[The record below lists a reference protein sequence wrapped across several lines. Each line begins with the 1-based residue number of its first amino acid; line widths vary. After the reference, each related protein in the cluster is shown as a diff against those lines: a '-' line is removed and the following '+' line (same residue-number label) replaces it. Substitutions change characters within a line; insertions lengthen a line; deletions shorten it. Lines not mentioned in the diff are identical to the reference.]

1 MWDFFR
7 LTPKKRTVKIK
18 SKKGIIF
25 SNPSGKKKHLFY
37 GATFIITL
45 SISYLVYLYQP
56 LIGSL
61 ITYKTGFKSEVKQQE
76 LINFENRAVA
86 VNEFTLRIPR
96 ILAASRV
103 AKNVSP
109 FDKNEYL
116 KVLDNNLVAQAKDT
130 ALPGDGKGTTVYL
143 FAHSTQQG
151 VQMVRNN
158 SVFYLLGEMQNA
170 DPIFINY
177 EGKVYTYRV
186 YDKKV
191 VKASEVEYLKY
202 KDENKEVLILQ
213 TCWPIGTDWKRLLI
227 FAERI

>member
-18 SKKGIIF
+18 SKKGVIF
-25 SNPSGKKKHLFY
+25 SNPTGKKRYVFY
-37 GATFIITL
+37 AATLIITL
-45 SISYLVYLYQP
+45 SFSYLIYLYQP

-61 ITYKTGFKSEVKQQE
+61 ITYKTGFKSEIKQQE
-76 LINFENRAVA
+76 LINFENKTVA
-86 VNEFTLRIPR
+86 MNEFTLRIPK

-116 KVLDNNLVAQAKDT
+116 KILDNDLVAQAKGT
-130 ALPGDGKGTTVYL
+130 ALPGEGKGTAVYL

-151 VQMVRNN
+151 VQMVRKN
-158 SVFYLLGEMQNA
+158 SVFYLLGEMKNS

-191 VKASEVEYLKY
+191 VKASEVEYLNY
-202 KDENKEVLILQ
+202 KDENKEILILQ

>member
-1 MWDFFR
+1 MWNFFR

-18 SKKGIIF
+18 SPKGVIF
-25 SNPSGKKKHLFY
+25 SNPTGKKKYLFY
-37 GATFIITL
+37 GASVIVLL
-45 SISYLVYLYQP
+45 SIVYLIYLYQP
-56 LIGSL
+56 LVGSL
-61 ITYKTGFKSEVKQQE
+61 ITYKVSFKFGSKQQE
-76 LINFENRAVA
+76 IINSENRAVA
-86 VNEFTLRIPR
+86 VNEFTLRIPK

-109 FDKNEYL
+109 FNKEEYL

-151 VQMVRNN
+151 IQTVRKN
-158 SVFYLLGEMQNA
+158 SVFYLLGEMQIS

-186 YDKKV
+186 YNKKV
-191 VKASEVEYLKY
+191 VNASEVEYLKY

-213 TCWPIGTDWKRLLI
+213 TCWPLGTDWKRLLI

>member
-1 MWDFFR
+1 MLDFFR
-7 LTPKKRTVKIK
+7 LTPKKRTIKIK
-18 SKKGIIF
+18 SEKGVIF
-25 SNPSGKKKHLFY
+25 SNPSGKKRYVFY
-37 GATFIITL
+37 GATLIITL
-45 SISYLVYLYQP
+45 SISYLIYLYQP

-61 ITYKTGFKSEVKQQE
+61 ITYKTGFKSEAKKQE
-76 LINFENRAVA
+76 IINFENRTV
-86 VNEFTLRIPR
+86 VIDEFTLRIPK
-96 ILAASRV
+96 ILAASKV
-103 AKNVSP
+103 AKNISP
-109 FDKNEYL
+109 FDKEEYL
-116 KVLDNNLVAQAKDT
+116 KVLDNNLIAQAKGT
-130 ALPGDGKGTTVYL
+130 ALPGEGKGTTVYL

-158 SVFYLLGEMQNA
+158 SVFYLLGEMEQA

-202 KDENKEVLILQ
+202 KDENKELLILQ